1 MTTATSNTVHATFT
15 IERTIKAAPARVY
28 AAFADQKMK
37 AKWFGGRE
45 KQWTPEV
52 QEMDYRVGGRERVR
66 AQWHNGKV
74 SDFQAQYFDIV
85 PNERIVY
92 VYDMFVDE
100 HKMSVSLATIE
111 FSPAGEGTLLKLTEQ
126 GVFFDGMQDA
136 AGREQGTVWLM
147 GELAATVE

>member
-15 IERTIKAAPARVY
+15 IERTLKATPERVY
-28 AAFADQKMK
+28 AAFADATMK
-37 AKWFGGRE
+37 QKWFGGD
-45 KQWTPEV
+45 KTQWTPEIRD
-52 QEMDYRVGGRERVR
+52 MDFRVGGRERVR
-66 AQWHNGKV
+66 AKWNNGRT

-92 VYDMFVDE
+92 VYDMYINE

-111 FSPAGEGTLLKLTEQ
+111 VSAVADGTLLKLTEQ

-136 AGREQGTVWLM
+136 EGRERGTKMLM
-147 GELAATVE
+147 DFLEGSLD